1 MAKIEIDLV
10 DTKTEG
16 ENHKREDTKPG
27 ILYDSTIVQNVPK
40 AQFGCKVCPK
50 SFQLV
55 TDLLKHFKVHVHPE
69 TNNQKEQTFRDVT
82 PNLECEN
89 EMNFDGTYDIIHKN
103 QTNVQSEQ
111 SQNGLSISAKQFNP
125 KENSSTSKESST
137 KTVKVKEQNICEICK
152 KSFSRKSYLKLHVKT
167 VHDEVK
173 EYKCEICGKTFA
185 RIGNYKFMEKQLII

>member
-1 MAKIEIDLV
+1 M
-10 DTKTEG
+10 
-16 ENHKREDTKPG
+16 
-27 ILYDSTIVQNVPK
+27 S
-40 AQFGCKVCPK
+40 FGCKVCQK
-50 SFQLV
+50 SFQLL

-125 KENSSTSKESST
+125 KEDSSTSKESST

-173 EYKCEICGKTFA
+173 EYKCEICGKTFGQNSELQIHGETA
-185 RIGNYKFMEKQLII
+185 HNLIKPHECVSCDKSFGQKSTLDRHMKTVHEQIRG